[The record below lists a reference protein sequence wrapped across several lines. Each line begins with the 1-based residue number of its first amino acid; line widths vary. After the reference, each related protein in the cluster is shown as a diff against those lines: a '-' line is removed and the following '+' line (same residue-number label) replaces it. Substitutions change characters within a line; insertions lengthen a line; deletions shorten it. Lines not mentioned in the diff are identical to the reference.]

1 MSFSGAECGQVSSSP
16 FTEYWGFLRPTLF
29 SCDTQAVHVGPE
41 GLGARGART
50 DMWLMLPVVL

>member
-16 FTEYWGFLRPTLF
+16 FIEYLGFLRQTLF

-50 DMWLMLPVVL
+50 DMWLMVPVVL